1 MRQQTIDIYT
11 FEELSDDAKNKA
23 REWFR
28 DGSYAWCDESAGS
41 IKHFCNALHVKLI
54 NYDVDSFRFD
64 YITNVANDTFRGLTF
79 RQIEK
84 MQLSDGYCIGEMMQ
98 TAFVG
103 AFKERG
109 ALAAIQYALS
119 IGFQALRDDLHFQET
134 DEYIDE
140 CIIINGYEFTIDGER
155 A

>member
-28 DGSYAWCDESAGS
+28 DGSYAWCDESAES
-41 IKHFCNALHVKLI
+41 INHFCNALHVKLI

-64 YITNVANDTFRGLTF
+64 YITNVANDTFRGLTY
-79 RQIEK
+79 RQAEK
-84 MQLSDGYCIGEMMQ
+84 MRLSDGYCIGEMMQ
-98 TAFVG
+98 TAFIG

-109 ALAAIQYALS
+109 ALDAFNYALT
-119 IGFQALRDDLHFQET
+119 IGFQAWRDDLHFQET

-140 CIIINGYEFTIDGER
+140 TIIINDYEFTIDGER

>member
-28 DGSYAWCDESAGS
+28 DGSYAWCDESAES
-41 IKHFCNALHVKLI
+41 IKHFCDAFSIKLKNYSI
-54 NYDVDSFRFD
+54 DSHNFDYDVNV
-64 YITNVANDTFRGLTF
+64 TNDAFRGLTY
-79 RQIEK
+79 RQAEK
-84 MQLSDGYCIGEMMQ
+84 MQLSDGYCISEMMQ
-98 TAFVG
+98 TAFIG

-109 ALAAIQYALS
+109 ALDAFNYALN
-119 IGFQALRDDLHFQET
+119 IGFQAWRDDLHFQET